1 MTARYRLLAL
11 DLDGTTL
18 TPEGAISPE
27 TRHWIS
33 KATQAGVVVMC
44 ATGRGLPN
52 AEEIWNELFPGSP
65 AVLANGAEVW
75 LSPRTLLERYFI
87 DTEHV
92 FRLYDL
98 ATDRGLRYWA
108 YSANGLVKD
117 GKLEEHEP
125 GEGWFKFGI
134 YHPDPEQVAE
144 IWSSISHWEGITVT
158 SSHPSLLEISAQGVS
173 KKSGVERVCAE
184 LNISM
189 AEVMAIGDNYNDLE
203 LIQGAGLGVAVD
215 NATAEVKAAADRL
228 TKSNGE
234 DGVAHAIQQFLLS

>member
-108 YSANGLVKD
+108 YSANGGED

-125 GEGWFKFGI
+125 GRLVEVRHLSPDQRKSLKYGAQSPIGKGSLSLARTVPARNLRQRRVQRPGW
-134 YHPDPEQVAE
+134 
-144 IWSSISHWEGITVT
+144 
-158 SSHPSLLEISAQGVS
+158 
-173 KKSGVERVCAE
+173 SGCAE

-189 AEVMAIGDNYNDLE
+189 AEVMAIGDNYNVWSSSKAQAWGGRGQRHCRSKARLMTHQ
-203 LIQGAGLGVAVD
+203 IQW
-215 NATAEVKAAADRL
+215 RRRR
-228 TKSNGE
+228 S
-234 DGVAHAIQQFLLS
+234 